1 MLTKRWMRWM
11 GIGAVSAGLLLAQP
25 PAAGRR
31 GDAGAGAGAAAR
43 QRPHRGMVLIARMLD
58 LTEEQKAQV
67 QAIVKDAR
75 AQAAALAPQLKE
87 QRQAIQDAVTSNP
100 SDSTIRNLADKQG
113 ELISQL
119 TVIRIKSMVKFF
131 AILTPEQKEKAMDLR
146 GQLEGLFGG
155 GRGRFGS

>member
-1 MLTKRWMRWM
+1 MLTKRWMKWM

-25 PAAGRR
+25 PAAARR
-31 GDAGAGAGAAAR
+31 GDAGAGAEAR

-75 AQAAALAPQLKE
+75 TQAAALAPQLKE

-100 SDSTIRNLADKQG
+100 SDSAIRNLADKQG
-113 ELISQL
+113 DLISQL

-146 GQLEGLFGG
+146 GKLEGLFGG